1 MSYLPPVLPSAHYAN
16 TFPAAH
22 TGVFWDLNDF
32 PIPCLD
38 PHVVYENIKST
49 LLNKGYSGPVS
60 IWLYANHESQIQ
72 KDYKEDYESAGF
84 RFCFE
89 PADTRDYRMSVDMLI
104 CALDHPSS
112 NLMVLAEDFK
122 EEDAVCNIYLLHHR
136 RQNIFL
142 AYQQQVEP
150 SLCTESPRWLYESVL
165 QAVDQQGGQH
175 VDKKNKTTIRII
187 NTPMPTLDVPGSFV
201 RSRVHTTHAI
211 WDAVDSAALQ
221 DLEPVISAANIDA
234 FFMLRGLP
242 PPNFTKVFADEDALP
257 EHLITEYL
265 GSSLHVDIIPKG
277 NMRVRIQKIAKFILF
292 NALTHRS
299 KPTTLLV
306 LSEDI
311 LEDPLFMTVYEAV
324 KSKGFTLIF
333 QPPKSI
339 LASELY
345 LDPRLGSCL
354 FQCSLNTCLL
364 PPVWTLANY
373 VDIFRE
379 EDAVDNIYLLHHR
392 KQNFFLAY
400 KQQVKPRLHSTENPG
415 WLYESLLQDK
425 KPKTTKVSCKTKS
438 RRPQISSDFS
448 IAL

>member
-32 PIPCLD
+32 PIPSLD
-38 PHVVYENIKST
+38 PHV
-49 LLNKGYSGPVS
+49 
-60 IWLYANHESQIQ
+60 
-72 KDYKEDYESAGF
+72 
-84 RFCFE
+84 
-89 PADTRDYRMSVDMLI
+89 TRDYRMSVDMLI

-122 EEDAVCNIYLLHHR
+122 EEDAVYNIYLLHHR

-142 AYQQQVEP
+142 AYQQQLEP
-150 SLCTESPRWLYESVL
+150 SLCTESPRWFYESVL

-175 VDKKNKTTIRII
+175 VDKKLKTTIIII
-187 NTPMPTLDVPGSFV
+187 NTPMPTLYVHGSFV

-221 DLEPVISAANIDA
+221 DLKPVISAANIDA
-234 FFMLRGLP
+234 FLMLRGLP
-242 PPNFTKVFADEDALP
+242 PPNFTKVFTDEDALP
-257 EHLITEYL
+257 EHFITEYL
-265 GSSLHVDIIPKG
+265 GSNLHVDIFPKG

-299 KPTTLLV
+299 KPITLLV

-339 LASELY
+339 LASKLY
-345 LDPRLGSCL
+345 LDPRLGSW
-354 FQCSLNTCLL
+354 F
-364 PPVWTLANY
+364 
-373 VDIFRE
+373 
-379 EDAVDNIYLLHHR
+379 
-392 KQNFFLAY
+392 
-400 KQQVKPRLHSTENPG
+400 
-415 WLYESLLQDK
+415 
-425 KPKTTKVSCKTKS
+425 
-438 RRPQISSDFS
+438 
-448 IAL
+448 

>member
-345 LDPRLGSCL
+345 LDPRLGSW
-354 FQCSLNTCLL
+354 F
-364 PPVWTLANY
+364 
-373 VDIFRE
+373 
-379 EDAVDNIYLLHHR
+379 
-392 KQNFFLAY
+392 
-400 KQQVKPRLHSTENPG
+400 
-415 WLYESLLQDK
+415 
-425 KPKTTKVSCKTKS
+425 
-438 RRPQISSDFS
+438 
-448 IAL
+448 

>member
-16 TFPAAH
+16 TFAAAH
-22 TGVFWDLNDF
+22 T
-32 PIPCLD
+32 
-38 PHVVYENIKST
+38 
-49 LLNKGYSGPVS
+49 
-60 IWLYANHESQIQ
+60 
-72 KDYKEDYESAGF
+72 
-84 RFCFE
+84 
-89 PADTRDYRMSVDMLI
+89 DTRDYRMSVDMLI

-122 EEDAVCNIYLLHHR
+122 EEDAVYNIYLLHHR
-136 RQNIFL
+136 KQNIFL

-165 QAVDQQGGQH
+165 QGGQH
-175 VDKKNKTTIRII
+175 VDKKGKTTIRII
-187 NTPMPTLDVPGSFV
+187 NTPMPTLDVPGRFV

-257 EHLITEYL
+257 QHLITEYL

-311 LEDPLFMTVYEAV
+311 LEDPLFITVYEAV

-339 LASELY
+339 LAAKLY
-345 LDPRLGSCL
+345 LDPRLRSW
-354 FQCSLNTCLL
+354 F
-364 PPVWTLANY
+364 
-373 VDIFRE
+373 
-379 EDAVDNIYLLHHR
+379 
-392 KQNFFLAY
+392 
-400 KQQVKPRLHSTENPG
+400 
-415 WLYESLLQDK
+415 
-425 KPKTTKVSCKTKS
+425 
-438 RRPQISSDFS
+438 
-448 IAL
+448 

>member
-1 MSYLPPVLPSAHYAN
+1 MSYLPLVLPSAHYAN
-16 TFPAAH
+16 TFPAVPVQETFRGLILHGDIAAAH

-32 PIPCLD
+32 PIPSLD

-49 LLNKGYSGPVS
+49 LLSKGYSGPVS

-89 PADTRDYRMSVDMLI
+89 PEEFFLLIVCNLSIYFADTRDYRMSVDMLI

-122 EEDAVCNIYLLHHR
+122 EEDAVYNIYLLHHR

-142 AYQQQVEP
+142 AYQQQLEP

-175 VDKKNKTTIRII
+175 VDKKLKTTIRII
-187 NTPMPTLDVPGSFV
+187 NTPMPILDVPGSFV

-242 PPNFTKVFADEDALP
+242 PPNFTKVFTDEDALP
-257 EHLITEYL
+257 EHFITEYL
-265 GSSLHVDIIPKG
+265 GSNLHVDIFPKG

-311 LEDPLFMTVYEAV
+311 LQDPLFMTVYEAV
-324 KSKGFTLIF
+324 KSKGFITLIF

-339 LASELY
+339 LASKLY
-345 LDPRLGSCL
+345 LDP
-354 FQCSLNTCLL
+354 
-364 PPVWTLANY
+364 
-373 VDIFRE
+373 D
-379 EDAVDNIYLLHHR
+379 
-392 KQNFFLAY
+392 
-400 KQQVKPRLHSTENPG
+400 
-415 WLYESLLQDK
+415 
-425 KPKTTKVSCKTKS
+425 
-438 RRPQISSDFS
+438 
-448 IAL
+448 

>member
-1 MSYLPPVLPSAHYAN
+1 
-16 TFPAAH
+16 AAH

-32 PIPCLD
+32 PIPSLD

-49 LLNKGYSGPVS
+49 LLSKGYSGPVS

-89 PADTRDYRMSVDMLI
+89 PEDTRDYRMSVDMLI

-122 EEDAVCNIYLLHHR
+122 EEDAVYNIYLLHHR

-142 AYQQQVEP
+142 AYQQQLEP

-175 VDKKNKTTIRII
+175 VDKKLKTTIRII
-187 NTPMPTLDVPGSFV
+187 NTPMPILDVPGSFV

-211 WDAVDSAALQ
+211 WDAMDSAALQ

-242 PPNFTKVFADEDALP
+242 PPNFTKVFTDEDALP
-257 EHLITEYL
+257 EHFITEYL
-265 GSSLHVDIIPKG
+265 GSNLHVDIFPKG

-311 LEDPLFMTVYEAV
+311 LQDPLFMTVYEAV
-324 KSKGFTLIF
+324 KSKGFITLIF

-339 LASELY
+339 LASKLY
-345 LDPRLGSCL
+345 LDP
-354 FQCSLNTCLL
+354 
-364 PPVWTLANY
+364 
-373 VDIFRE
+373 D
-379 EDAVDNIYLLHHR
+379 
-392 KQNFFLAY
+392 
-400 KQQVKPRLHSTENPG
+400 
-415 WLYESLLQDK
+415 
-425 KPKTTKVSCKTKS
+425 
-438 RRPQISSDFS
+438 
-448 IAL
+448 